1 MRDRS
6 LSPVRSEPL
15 GTHQL
20 RSAPFFF
27 APHARQPSPVGRDN
41 SRPGDMP
48 PRAQR
53 GGTPHPGEGPSTA
66 PAGLPATGAAAAAPS
81 HAAPAS
87 PLIVA
92 TAVPEQPGAAD
103 DGTVDE
109 AVTTALDDKGYSSA
123 AEGGSDEEEELPL
136 EDSSAIYS
144 ADPTPEQPAHAVPPV
159 VAEDKHWAKKW
170 IEKDTG
176 AWSGEFV
183 IAEAILHFHDY
194 PMAKNIPWTVR
205 APEYKHT
212 PVFDTSKPPEGAP
225 EGGLAAYWSELKQ
238 HGHDHDF
245 PTKEEIASPVWIMFH
260 CLPVEFWRQM
270 ASDSDLYHSEVV
282 SELNDKHIDEN
293 VEKVLRSWTTLY
305 GGTNWTKLVNF
316 FGVLT
321 YRGATHT
328 GQSNHVAAF
337 SRQGYNE
344 FYRMLGLQMM
354 DYRATAGFWFES
366 AASRA
371 AASRA
376 ASTSPGAVPSPAKS
390 AAPAKAPRQVK
401 LGNSPDRINPL
412 LEHIATDIA
421 TAREQY
427 CFYCNVR
434 SCFFQC
440 KACTVPLHTPISS
453 GGASN
458 AWPCMARYHMP
469 EFNKYNHAYS
479 KAQGTEAS
487 WEVDPVVAAIR
498 QADGKRRKKKD
509 AGEEVTEFTTRKS
522 PRL

>member
-92 TAVPEQPGAAD
+92 TAVPEQPSAAD

-337 SRQGYNE
+337 SRQGYKENCGIYDARIHGCFPGGLKE
-344 FYRMLGLQMM
+344 FEQLRRFIKLGKNRNDAALKAREKGGQYDPTFKCEPWRKRLVDSSKLLLVPFHNVAVDELTIQQYVYMAM
-354 DYRATAGFWFES
+354 GLGKRTPGKKCSQGAQAFIG
-366 AASRA
+366 ASRGC
-371 AASRA
+371 SRFKTNA
-376 ASTSPGAVPSPAKS
+376 GKEIKDPA
-390 AAPAKAPRQVK
+390 
-401 LGNSPDRINPL
+401 
-412 LEHIATDIA
+412 
-421 TAREQY
+421 
-427 CFYCNVR
+427 
-434 SCFFQC
+434 
-440 KACTVPLHTPISS
+440 
-453 GGASN
+453 
-458 AWPCMARYHMP
+458 
-469 EFNKYNHAYS
+469 
-479 KAQGTEAS
+479 
-487 WEVDPVVAAIR
+487 VAAIR
-498 QADGKRRKKKD
+498 QADGKRRKNKS